1 MQAPCHGVVNIAFE
15 SETVLG
21 SFLVFFLLNPFECL
35 RSWVTLKRSMQDRRF
50 SLISLNIGKAGRW

>member
-21 SFLVFFLLNPFECL
+21 SFLVFFLLNPFEYL